1 MKKIAI
7 PLTHVVFLDQRIVIK
22 NRLVSIPEGIAAA
35 IIFCIGFTPITALAF
50 ALMGICSL
58 SLGTL
63 ILVVPAITLALTLG
77 CYHGQHGTLM
87 WRGYLMGIIAVA
99 CYDCVR
105 IPFTMMGWMD
115 DFIPKIGGM
124 LLGDGDPHVV
134 IGYLWRY
141 LGNGGGMGMAF
152 VCGYALLRHRFLL
165 LRLLG
170 GLNAALLFGCFVWAC
185 LMVTLLL
192 SPHGE
197 EVMFAITP
205 MSLSLSLIGHLVF
218 GCALGCLVRKDEAK
232 QLFSTPDE
240 CKRKRMILLM
250 KKFRML

>member
-1 MKKIAI
+1 MGEWVVKPHHVMKKIAI
-7 PLTHVVFLDQRIVIK
+7 PLTHVVFLDSRIIIK
-22 NRLVSIPEGIAAA
+22 NHLVRIPVGIAAA

-77 CYHGQHGTLM
+77 CYHGDHGKLM
-87 WRGYLMGIIAVA
+87 RRGYLMGIIAVA

-105 IPFTMMGWMD
+105 IPFTMMGWMG
-115 DFIPKIGGM
+115 DFIPQIGGM
-124 LLGDGDPHVV
+124 LTGDGDPHAV

-152 VCGYALLRHRFLL
+152 VCAYALLRHRFLL

-170 GLNAALLFGCFVWAC
+170 GLKSALLFGCFVWAC
-185 LMVTLLL
+185 LIVTLLL

-205 MSLSLSLIGHLVF
+205 ISLLLSLIGHLVF
-218 GCALGCLVRKDEAK
+218 GGALGCLVRKYEAK
-232 QLFSTPDE
+232 NIFTS
-240 CKRKRMILLM
+240 
-250 KKFRML
+250 